1 MKIKINRAANN
12 VLEGC
17 KIILRQIIL
26 DEPCPDRV
34 CIKLHNILCELDMLR
49 PDIREYV
56 DDYDTMNIDKIRS
69 TVSKARKSP
78 HKKRKIHR
86 LPDKLVGIRKKVT
99 KEQDTYIMSVW
110 VNKELFRMF
119 FCERKNKLET
129 VFRNYKEALQQDDL
143 IKQGKSKV
151 LLPTALKLKS
161 ICETIDDRPAVAS
174 PSLISETSN
183 GILRKP

>member
-1 MKIKINRAANN
+1 MKIKINKAANN

-17 KIILRQIIL
+17 KTILRQIIL

-49 PDIREYV
+49 PDFREYV
-56 DDYDTMNIDKIRS
+56 DDYDGMDRDKVRS
-69 TVSKARKSP
+69 AVSKARQSP
-78 HKKRKIHR
+78 HKKRKIHQ
-86 LPDKLVGIRKKVT
+86 LPNKLVGIRKRVT
-99 KEQDTYIMSVW
+99 KEKDTYIMSIW

-119 FCERKNKLET
+119 FCERKNKLEAA
-129 VFRNYKEALQQDDL
+129 FKNYKEALQQDDL
-143 IKQGKSKV
+143 IKQGKSEI

-161 ICETIDDRPAVAS
+161 ICETIDNLPAVAS

>member
-1 MKIKINRAANN
+1 MKIKINKAANN

-17 KIILRQIIL
+17 KTILRQIIL

-49 PDIREYV
+49 PDFREYV
-56 DDYDTMNIDKIRS
+56 DDYDGMDRDKVRS
-69 TVSKARKSP
+69 AVSKARRSP
-78 HKKRKIHR
+78 HKKRKIHQ
-86 LPDKLVGIRKKVT
+86 LPDKLVGIRKRVT
-99 KEQDTYIMSVW
+99 KEQDTYIMSIW

-119 FCERKNKLET
+119 FCERKNKLEAA
-129 VFRNYKEALQQDDL
+129 FKNYKEALQQDDL
-143 IKQGKSKV
+143 IKQGKSEI

-161 ICETIDDRPAVAS
+161 ICETIDNLPAVAS

-183 GILRKP
+183 GILQKP